1 MKNIKTFEG
10 FLDRFRPNTS
20 NPLPE
25 PIESEIKG
33 ESIKGKELEDLEY
46 RVIRDFDGEMDLY
59 IDVKYLEFININ
71 NEKIICS
78 FSGIPKPGET
88 IDEEGNILDDEEID
102 ECDCLMLYYDVH
114 GNYLEVFKSGN
125 IEFTFGLK
133 DAQDI
138 TDIMDTDDNDIINEE

>member
-25 PIESEIKG
+25 PAETDIKG
-33 ESIKGKELEDLEY
+33 ENIKGKELEDLEY
-46 RVIRDFDGEMDLY
+46 RVIRDFDAEMDLY
-59 IDVKYLEFININ
+59 IDVKYLEFIDIN

-102 ECDCLMLYYDVH
+102 ECDCLMLYYDIH

-133 DAQDI
+133 DAEDI
-138 TDIMDTDDNDIINEE
+138 TDVISADDSEIINEE